1 MPASGSATCLRG
13 RREAAA
19 ALPILLLLLLVSGCP
34 KSRAATA
41 LPDPVER
48 KVAAKGDDGL
58 RKALLAGSPLPFAVL
73 ARFDAPIFPGQ
84 AELLADAG
92 IPPVESTGNSALLV
106 ATAREVTS
114 LLDSPSLLS
123 IRFLGSQASLARL
136 HPELEIGMLR
146 AFDRRTDSET
156 VDLLLRFRSPPGKI
170 EHDAVVAAGFDIA
183 TQSGPTWAVEG
194 PFVRIPALLS
204 ISEIIYIQT
213 ASKARAK

>member
-1 MPASGSATCLRG
+1 MPASGSATCLPG
-13 RREAAA
+13 RRGAAV

-34 KSRAATA
+34 KNRAATS

-48 KVAAKGDDGL
+48 KVATKGEDGL

-73 ARFDAPIFPGQ
+73 ARFDSPIFPGQ

-106 ATAREVTS
+106 ASAREITS
-114 LLDSPSLLS
+114 LLESPSLLS

-146 AFDRRTDSET
+146 AFDERTESEPAE
-156 VDLLLRFRSPPGKI
+156 LLLRFRSTPEKI
-170 EHDAVVAAGFDIA
+170 EHDAVVAAGFDVVMRA
-183 TQSGPTWAVEG
+183 GPTWSVKG

-204 ISEIIYIQT
+204 IGEIIYIQA
-213 ASKARAK
+213 ASKVGTK